1 MVNSKKLKAKLKERN
16 LTQEEAARKM
26 EINPATFNKKI
37 NNEEGD
43 TLTVKEVEKL
53 SEILGLNKEDL
64 PDYFFYEKTCVNAR
78 K

>member
-1 MVNSKKLKAKLKERN
+1 MVNSKKLKAKLKEQN

-43 TLTVKEVEKL
+43 TLTVKEVERL
-53 SEILGLNKEDL
+53 SEILGLQRKDL
-64 PDYFFYEKTCVNAR
+64 SEYFFC
-78 K
+78 

>member
-1 MVNSKKLKAKLKERN
+1 MVNSKKLKAKLKELN

-26 EINPATFNKKI
+26 KINPATFNKKI

-53 SEILGLNKEDL
+53 SKILGLQRKDL
-64 PDYFFYEKTCVNAR
+64 SEYFFC
-78 K
+78 